1 MSAERLTLTLSLFLT
16 AGCAT
21 APSANPGARSG
32 DLEKTMVELRAQNAG
47 YMRQIDELQ
56 NKIFILEETL
66 EDRRIAEER
75 QNKPPTLVSK
85 RIGVAASEPA
95 PSSPSSSFSS
105 SWEVAS
111 QPFVAEDST
120 VEFAGEAALPVRR
133 ERERVY
139 ARPVLRLSGSGNTAT
154 ISLVS
159 PQPADTSFAARRIVA
174 AAALRLYRQ
183 SVDALH
189 DGRNG
194 VALAGFRKFLTR
206 YPHHDYADNAQY
218 YIGECYYDLNQ
229 FHASAREFRRVVDR
243 YPHGN
248 KVPEAMLKLGLSQ
261 LATGERSDGRRVLES
276 LRRIY
281 PKQAAARVAADRLAQ
296 ADDTAVMPT
305 VSLEMP
311 RR

>member
-1 MSAERLTLTLSLFLT
+1 MSAERYALTLSLFLT

-32 DLEKTMVELRAQNAG
+32 ELEKTMVELRAQNAG

-66 EDRRIAEER
+66 DSRRIADEQR
-75 QNKPPTLVSK
+75 GKPPTLVS
-85 RIGVAASEPA
+85 RHIGVAEAE
-95 PSSPSSSFSS
+95 SPGSPG
-105 SWEVAS
+105 SWEVPS
-111 QPFVAEDST
+111 QPFAAEEST

-139 ARPVLRLSGSGNTAT
+139 ARPLLRLSGSGNTAT
-154 ISLVS
+154 IAFVS
-159 PQPADTSFAARRIVA
+159 SQPSDPTQATRRST

-189 DGRNG
+189 GGRNG

-218 YIGECYYDLNQ
+218 FIGECYYDLNQ
-229 FHASAREFRRVVDR
+229 FHASAREFRRVVER

-261 LATGERSDGRRVLES
+261 LATGERGDGRRVLES

-281 PKQAAARVAADRLAQ
+281 PKQPASRVAAERLAQ
-296 ADDTAVMPT
+296 ADDAGAMPT